1 MFSIPNF
8 RCEDFNPANI
18 NRKSKDASA
27 ESKLEVLTSSL
38 LLLSSQTFV
47 LCTPTPH
54 SLSLLSPFPP
64 PPLVL
69 QNHIL
74 RAAVSQ
80 LTHKLGK
87 LTEGDPERKDLE
99 ELRSALAKVCEDV
112 YEYLLASP
120 GPRIYW

>member
-64 PPLVL
+64 PALVL
-69 QNHIL
+69 QNDIL

-80 LTHKLGK
+80 LTHKLDK
-87 LTEGDPERKDLE
+87 LTKGDRKLKDVEG
-99 ELRSALAKVCEDV
+99 LRCALAIVCENF
-112 YEYLLASP
+112 YGYLLASP

>member
-1 MFSIPNF
+1 M
-8 RCEDFNPANI
+8 
-18 NRKSKDASA
+18 
-27 ESKLEVLTSSL
+27 LTSSL

-64 PPLVL
+64 PALVL
-69 QNHIL
+69 QNDIL

-80 LTHKLGK
+80 LTHKL
-87 LTEGDPERKDLE
+87 TEGDPEMEDLE

-112 YEYLLASP
+112 YGYLLASP

>member
-69 QNHIL
+69 QNDIL
-74 RAAVSQ
+74 RVAVSQ